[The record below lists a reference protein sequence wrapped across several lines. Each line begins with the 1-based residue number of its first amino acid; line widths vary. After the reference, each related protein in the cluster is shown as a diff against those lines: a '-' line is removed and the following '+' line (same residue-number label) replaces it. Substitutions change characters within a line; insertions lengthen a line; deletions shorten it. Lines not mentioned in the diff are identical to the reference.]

1 MITPPG
7 IRGVAFGMR
16 SHRDARTFQ
25 DARILVSSEL
35 RISSDWA
42 TIHQVHG
49 DRTVVVSEPEHYGD
63 ADGLVTQRVGLP
75 IVIATADCVPVVLIG
90 ERTRALTHAGWR
102 GIASRVVSGAVESMD
117 ALGDTPNLAVLGPHI
132 CGSCYEVG
140 LEVNDAIGG
149 FASVTAAGTNGANLA
164 GAIRAQLGGIPVVDS
179 GVCTYEDAAMAS
191 YRESGTP
198 DRQVTVVWIPAD

>member
-7 IRGVAFGMR
+7 IRGVAFGTR
-16 SHRDARTFQ
+16 NHRDGRTFRDARVS
-25 DARILVSSEL
+25 VSSEL
-35 RISSDWA
+35 RIASGWA

-49 DRTVVVSEPEHYGD
+49 NRTVVATEPVHYGD
-63 ADGLVTQRVGLP
+63 ADGLVTQRAGLP

-102 GIASRVVSGAVESMD
+102 GIASGIVRGAVKTMS
-117 ALGDTPNLAVLGPHI
+117 ALDDPPNRAILGPHI

-140 LEVNDAIGG
+140 SEVNDAIGG
-149 FASVTAAGTNGANLA
+149 FASVTRAGNNGADLA
-164 GAIRAQLGGIPVVDS
+164 EAIRYQLDGVPVEDDA
-179 GVCTYEDAAMAS
+179 VCTYEDTTMAS
-191 YRESGTP
+191 YRENGTP